1 MRYNFDPQQIIHIT
15 DSETVLA
22 MLQKTSTRF
31 KLYEG
36 VRVGEIQAASNGDV
50 SNWAWIRGEDNIAD
64 WVTRGKNIKSLGP
77 TSEWFLGPTYMR
89 KPISEWG
96 LKFGDFKSQ
105 QSLPGEKMKIISN
118 SATVEVNNSSI
129 FTYERFSNYRKL
141 IRVIARVV
149 NLFHTKSVH
158 SVTQDPTASMID
170 KAEDVLIK
178 DMQKDIQAECVK
190 KDRQGR
196 VGGKFYR
203 LKPLLLKDKWV
214 VGTRLQI
221 NPLVPDNRP
230 QYLLPTNHYVTKLL
244 MIQAHKDTT
253 HRSRDS
259 TLARF
264 RQRFW
269 IVQGSKIANSV
280 VNNCQLCKLRKPV
293 LLSQKMGNLP
303 LERSCPSPPFTYCMV
318 DYFGPFSVCGEV
330 QKRIT
335 GKAWG
340 VVFTDMVSRA
350 VFIEAVYE
358 FNTDAFLIAL
368 SKFASIRGFPHVMY
382 SDPGSNFCSAS
393 RELDKHWKSMLQD
406 DKDKIISYASEKG
419 MEWKF
424 STADSPWQNGAVEA
438 LVKSIKKVL
447 NIVMQNQRLS
457 PSEFSGVLYGV
468 ANDINER
475 PIATMTIDAELSILT
490 PNSLLLGRSTAKN
503 PGEWHPT
510 TSVFKRFNLVKQIE
524 ESFWKQWVKSTA
536 PNLITDAKWHSESQE
551 LKPGDVVLVQDSDN
565 IKAGYKLAVVQ
576 ETFKSSD
583 GIVRKARILYK
594 TYRVGDKTV
603 PYHSTDGQSVF
614 RPVQK
619 LALVVPVTTED
630 D

>member
-1 MRYNFDPQQIIHIT
+1 
-15 DSETVLA
+15 
-22 MLQKTSTRF
+22 
-31 KLYEG
+31 
-36 VRVGEIQAASNGDV
+36 
-50 SNWAWIRGEDNIAD
+50 
-64 WVTRGKNIKSLGP
+64 
-77 TSEWFLGPTYMR
+77 
-89 KPISEWG
+89 
-96 LKFGDFKSQ
+96 
-105 QSLPGEKMKIISN
+105 
-118 SATVEVNNSSI
+118 
-129 FTYERFSNYRKL
+129 
-141 IRVIARVV
+141 
-149 NLFHTKSVH
+149 
-158 SVTQDPTASMID
+158 
-170 KAEDVLIK
+170 
-178 DMQKDIQAECVK
+178 
-190 KDRQGR
+190 
-196 VGGKFYR
+196 
-203 LKPLLLKDKWV
+203 
-214 VGTRLQI
+214 
-221 NPLVPDNRP
+221 
-230 QYLLPTNHYVTKLL
+230 
-244 MIQAHKDTT
+244 
-253 HRSRDS
+253 
-259 TLARF
+259 
-264 RQRFW
+264 
-269 IVQGSKIANSV
+269 
-280 VNNCQLCKLRKPV
+280 
-293 LLSQKMGNLP
+293 
-303 LERSCPSPPFTYCMV
+303 
-318 DYFGPFSVCGEV
+318 
-330 QKRIT
+330 
-335 GKAWG
+335 
-340 VVFTDMVSRA
+340 
-350 VFIEAVYE
+350 
-358 FNTDAFLIAL
+358 
-368 SKFASIRGFPHVMY
+368 
-382 SDPGSNFCSAS
+382 
-393 RELDKHWKSMLQD
+393 
-406 DKDKIISYASEKG
+406 

-565 IKAGYKLAVVQ
+565 IKAGYKLAIVQ
-576 ETFKSSD
+576 ETFKSSN